1 MKIRSY
7 CIFSLLLL
15 SAVTATAQSK
25 KDSVKTIMIDV
36 PAGLRAGVDLTR
48 FAIPFF
54 QPYRRDATVV
64 LDARYKDRI
73 YFAADMSYNRTN
85 HADSNY
91 SYKSSGVGISIGAN
105 YNLLKKQIP
114 KENFM
119 LYGGF
124 KYGFSLFTY
133 EMPGYTIHSD
143 YWDNYQGSAAAA
155 TKTGHWVELSLGI
168 KVEVLKNL
176 YLGWSLHDRIL
187 LNRALS
193 KSDFPPL
200 IIPGF
205 GKGYKGNAFDVQYT
219 ISYLF
224 PMYKVKQAM
233 KVK

>member
-1 MKIRSY
+1 MKTVM
-7 CIFSLLLL
+7 LE
-15 SAVTATAQSK
+15 
-25 KDSVKTIMIDV
+25 V
-36 PAGLRAGVDLTR
+36 PAGLRVGVDLTR

-64 LDARYKDRI
+64 LDARYNDRI
-73 YFAADMSYNRTN
+73 YFAADISYNRTS
-85 HADSNY
+85 HSDSNY
-91 SYKSSGVGISIGAN
+91 TYKGSGVGISIGAN

-124 KYGFSLFTY
+124 KYGFSLFSY
-133 EMPGYTIHSD
+133 EIPSYTIHST
-143 YWDNYQGSAAAA
+143 YWGNYQGSMPSV

-176 YLGWSLHDRIL
+176 YLGWSLHERIL
-187 LNRALS
+187 LNSAVA

-200 IIPGF
+200 IIPGY
-205 GKGYKGNAFDVQYT
+205 GKGYKGSAFDMQYT

-224 PMYKVKQAM
+224 PMWKVKQQM
-233 KVK
+233 KLK

>member
-1 MKIRSY
+1 M
-7 CIFSLLLL
+7 LLFC
-15 SAVTATAQSK
+15 AATATAQSK
-25 KDSVKTIMIDV
+25 KDSIKTIMLEV
-36 PAGLRAGVDLTR
+36 PAGLRVGGDLTR

-73 YFAADMSYNRTN
+73 YFAADLSYNLVD
-85 HADSNY
+85 HSDSNY
-91 SYKSSGVGISIGAN
+91 TYKSSGFGLSIGAN
-105 YNLLKKQIP
+105 YNLLKRQIP

-133 EMPGYTIHSD
+133 EIPSYTVHSD
-143 YWDNYQGSAAAA
+143 YWGDYQGSVGSQ

-187 LNRALS
+187 LNRALMN
-193 KSDFPPL
+193 SDFPPL

-224 PMYKVKQAM
+224 PLYKVKQQM